1 MQVKT
6 FNPYKDLDKVFKWYR
21 DVIVQ
26 TDSTWLE
33 NGRDCRVNSKLQ
45 VARWPDCMFLLTVLL
60 SSSSHAV
67 RVQWL
72 TVAPPMLT
80 QTYAESQIW
89 RHPLHTY
96 PGSGRSSS
104 RSEALAP
111 RVLLLLR
118 LATTMS
124 QSGSTASGTLTRGNV
139 TRIPLRGGTVEWKQD
154 WGASYMHMQ
163 SGCTLRL
170 YRAPTCYV

>member
-1 MQVKT
+1 MG
-6 FNPYKDLDKVFKWYR
+6 
-21 DVIVQ
+21 VIAAWTPSCRLQDGPTVCSCSQ
-26 TDSTWLE
+26 CCSPRPHTRYASSGWL
-33 NGRDCRVNSKLQ
+33 
-45 VARWPDCMFLLTVLL
+45 
-60 SSSSHAV
+60 
-67 RVQWL
+67 WL
-72 TVAPPMLT
+72 HLCWRRA
-80 QTYAESQIW
+80 YAESQIW
-89 RHPLHTY
+89 QHPLHTY

-111 RVLLLLR
+111 RVLLLVR

-124 QSGSTASGTLTRGNV
+124 RSGSTASGTLTRGNV